1 MRNVHP
7 RGHTHTAESPFKPST
22 RSLRDQHQTG
32 RDHSVIRAS
41 ARSPR
46 RSCNTRAK
54 GSDRRPA
61 PRPLKLPRA
70 STQREGWHCTGSA
83 ILPSLADSAQYRTR
97 PALRLPISKKRNR
110 RTCKRSGH
118 PASRSDGLRMS
129 SLQRVAPTRKPRD
142 AQGAHSVWS
151 NADPG
156 VARVYVCG
164 SRSVSLDLHN
174 VSSKM
179 FELCGFR
186 SISCWEGGESA
197 PNNCYVRRRYWNCPD
212 PGIYSIE
219 NFHPTLN
226 QELDNFR
233 FDSSWT
239 GPK

>member
-1 MRNVHP
+1 MATAQTSPSDLEPNSLISITLIGFWASTIY

-46 RSCNTRAK
+46 RSWNTRAK

-142 AQGAHSVWS
+142 AQ
-151 NADPG
+151 
-156 VARVYVCG
+156 
-164 SRSVSLDLHN
+164 SRI
-174 VSSKM
+174 
-179 FELCGFR
+179 R
-186 SISCWEGGESA
+186 QYPI
-197 PNNCYVRRRYWNCPD
+197 R
-212 PGIYSIE
+212 
-219 NFHPTLN
+219 
-226 QELDNFR
+226 
-233 FDSSWT
+233 
-239 GPK
+239 